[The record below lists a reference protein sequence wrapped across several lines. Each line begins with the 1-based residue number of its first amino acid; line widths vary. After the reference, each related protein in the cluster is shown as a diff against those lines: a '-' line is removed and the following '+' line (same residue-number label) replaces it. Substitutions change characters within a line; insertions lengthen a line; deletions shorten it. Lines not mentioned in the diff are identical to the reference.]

1 MNQWDLQHLH
11 RQLEHTMGSV
21 LSTFVQDYNENF
33 SYRTPSHIQMDDSSD
48 EEEQFIIYSRVDVRI
63 VTIDSESESNWR
75 FVKIPRMFSFWRI
88 SRAYQTLVDS
98 LSWSNHGSKR
108 NGNQADYD
116 IGKLFLVP
124 KHQGQQELHVHLNS
138 FCTRYGESKQIVLL
152 FLPEQNW
159 KYLWFWGHWFATGKA
174 TGCSG
179 SFTCSIYEAGI
190 LLLEISFLQ
199 W

>member
-1 MNQWDLQHLH
+1 MLICSFAPGDMADRDRRSGAVPHLTHGSENLEMIMNQWELQHLH
-11 RQLEHTMGSV
+11 RQLEPTMGSV
-21 LSTFVQDYNENF
+21 LSTFVEDYNENF
-33 SYRTPSHIQMDDSSD
+33 SYRIPSHIPMDDSSD
-48 EEEQFIIYSRVDVRI
+48 EDEQFIVYSRVDVRI

-124 KHQGQQELHVHLNS
+124 KHQGQQ
-138 FCTRYGESKQIVLL
+138 
-152 FLPEQNW
+152 
-159 KYLWFWGHWFATGKA
+159 
-174 TGCSG
+174 
-179 SFTCSIYEAGI
+179 
-190 LLLEISFLQ
+190 
-199 W
+199 